1 MNSNLYLGIDVS
13 KGYADFALLD
23 CKKKVVGKPF
33 QLYDVSKGHQALDE
47 YLGTLVEQH
56 HPELIYAAVE
66 STGTYENHWLD
77 TLTKLRTKYPLKA
90 ARLNP
95 LGVLKHR
102 QAGLQEQVTDRQSS
116 IAIASYLINH
126 TDSITFNR
134 IDSFANY
141 RMYLGHISL
150 LTKQLVQLK
159 NDLRQFLYLYF
170 PEVLPYC
177 RQNLSES
184 ILELLEQYP
193 TAQDMS
199 KSRQGKRNKIPYF
212 TATDWQVLREKCKSG
227 VGSSSDA
234 MAERIILDLVS
245 EIGSL
250 SHRIEEYYDMLYDL
264 LPKDQLQILISM
276 PGIAKRTAVILLCI
290 IGDISR
296 FESSHQLIGY
306 FGLYPVTKESG
317 DGKKKPHMSK
327 KGSVLMRKHLYL
339 SAMVACNCDPY
350 LRNLYLKSVEKGMAK
365 KSAICKIMSKML
377 RMLYGMLTHYKPY
390 DTNIDNDYRGRCPKQ
405 KELHNTPICSDS
417 LDETNAMIA
426 EAPISK
432 KHAHNRKEQTNAVTR
447 TRSSNRSLTAPSN
460 LSSKT
465 K

>member
-13 KGYADFALLD
+13 KGYADFVMLD
-23 CKKKVVGKPF
+23 GKKKVVGKPF

-47 YLGTLVEQH
+47 YLGSVVDQH
-56 HPELIYAAVE
+56 HPEQIYAAVE

-77 TLTKLRTKYPLKA
+77 TLINLRAKYPLNA

-95 LGVLKHR
+95 LGVSKHR

-116 IAIASYLINH
+116 VAIASYLISH
-126 TDSITFNR
+126 SDSIIYNR
-134 IDSFANY
+134 TDNFANY

-193 TAQDMS
+193 TTQDMS
-199 KSRQGKRNKIPYF
+199 KSRQGKCNQIPYF
-212 TATDWQVLREKCKSG
+212 TATDWQDLRAKCKSG
-227 VGSSSDA
+227 VGSNSDA

-245 EIGSL
+245 EIESL
-250 SHRIEEYYDMLYDL
+250 SKRIEAYYDMLYEQ

-276 PGIAKRTAVILLCI
+276 PGIAKRTAVILLSV
-290 IGDISR
+290 IGDITR
-296 FESSHQLIGY
+296 FESSHQMIGF
-306 FGLYPVTKESG
+306 FGLYPVIKESG
-317 DGKKKPHMSK
+317 DGKKRPHMSK
-327 KGSVLMRKHLYL
+327 KGNVLLRKHLYL
-339 SAMVACNCDPY
+339 SAMVACKCDSY

-377 RMLYGMLTHYKPY
+377 RMLFGMLTHNKPY
-390 DTNIDNDYRGRCPKQ
+390 DPQIDTDYRGRCPKQ
-405 KELHNTPICSDS
+405 KGLDSTPICSEE
-417 LDETNAMIA
+417 LEKKNALLA

-432 KHAHNRKEQTNAVTR
+432 RHAHNRKEQTSAVTR

-460 LSSKT
+460 LSSKV